1 MRQRRIYIIVGALG
15 LAAVAASLSSCGRA
29 GSNHATATRAT
40 PVSATITVDPS
51 INETFAPPPADAAP
65 AMTAEQAW
73 VKWENGVGPTNIPS
87 DITVQLGLLTVP
99 VGPDCGAECE
109 NGNIAQNGMVYKALN
124 QLAYGY
130 SSSICPAGSSLPAI
144 QCTSWTFLDAN
155 TGEMIDGVSGQGSV
169 GKIPAGPTASPSA
182 G

>member
-1 MRQRRIYIIVGALG
+1 MRQPRIYVIVGALG
-15 LAAVAASLSSCGRA
+15 LAALAVGLFGCGRA
-29 GSNHATATRAT
+29 GAGHGQVIAVT
-40 PVSATITVDPS
+40 PVSTTITVDPG

-73 VKWENGVGPTNIPS
+73 TKMDNRSIGPGT
-87 DITVQLGLLTVP
+87 TVQLGLLTVP

-109 NGNIAQNGMVYKALN
+109 NNNIVQGGMVYSALN

-130 SSSICPAGSSLPAI
+130 SWSTCPAGSTLPAI
-144 QCTSWTFLDAN
+144 QCTDWIFLDAN
-155 TGEMIDGVSGQGSV
+155 TGQMIIGQIGQTQGWS
-169 GKIPAGPTASPSA
+169 PAGQTASPSA